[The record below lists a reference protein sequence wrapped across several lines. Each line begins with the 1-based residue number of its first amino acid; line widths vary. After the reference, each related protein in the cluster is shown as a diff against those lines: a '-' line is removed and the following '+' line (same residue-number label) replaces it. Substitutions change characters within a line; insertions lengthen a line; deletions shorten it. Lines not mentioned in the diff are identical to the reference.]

1 MGDGQVSTDQPEKT
15 FTETFEEIFPY
26 YLAIG
31 MSYEQFWY
39 GSPELVIPYRRA
51 DEIRRRRKN
60 EELWLAGMYTADAL
74 ASTVGSM
81 FSKQKYQYPT
91 EPRPITLDE
100 ARERRERERK
110 EREEKIKAAFTAKA
124 LNVNK
129 KLGGGQN
136 DGS

>member
-1 MGDGQVSTDQPEKT
+1 MGDGQVNTDQPKT
-15 FTETFEEIFPY
+15 FSEIFEEIFPY
-26 YLAIG
+26 YLAFG

-51 DEIRRRRKN
+51 DEIRRRRMN

-74 ASTVGSM
+74 ASTVGNM
-81 FSKQKYQYPT
+81 FSKQKYHYPS
-91 EPRPITLDE
+91 EPRPITLSE
-100 ARERRERERK
+100 AKERRDRERRAK
-110 EREEKIKAAFTAKA
+110 EEKIKAAFTARA

-129 KLGGGQN
+129 RLGGGQD

>member
-1 MGDGQVSTDQPEKT
+1 MGDGQVSTDQPKT
-15 FTETFEEIFPY
+15 FTETFETIFPY

-31 MSYEQFWY
+31 MTYEQFWY
-39 GSPELVIPYRRA
+39 GSPEMVVPYRRA
-51 DEIRRRRKN
+51 DEIRRRRMN

-74 ASTVGSM
+74 RATVGSM
-81 FSKQKYQYPT
+81 FSKQRYDYPS

-100 ARERRERERK
+100 ARERHERERRAK
-110 EREEKIKAAFTAKA
+110 EEKIKAAFTARA

-129 KLGGGQN
+129 KMGGGQN